1 MTTAD
6 RDGWGLTGVTLR
18 FGKVVALDDVSV
30 TARPGAVVAVVGG
43 DGAGKSTLLRTL
55 AGALR
60 PEAGVVRAPAADRI
74 GFLSASSGTYPDLT
88 VTENLRFAAAAY
100 GVPGPVARERIDQ
113 LLARTGL
120 GAVAA
125 RLAGQLSGGMRQKL
139 GVVQAMVHQPDL
151 LVLDEPTTGV
161 DPVSRAD
168 VWWLIARE
176 ASRGCAVVVAT
187 TYLDEAERAAHVL
200 VLDSGR
206 VLVDGSPGDVVA
218 GVPGT
223 VRAVAARPATS
234 FAWRRGGAWRQWSP
248 DGGGDGTAVVPDL
261 QDAVVVAALR
271 SEAER

>member
-1 MTTAD
+1 VTTAD